1 MLMLLMARVKSWL
14 FAVAQVGYLFFW
26 GTSLSGDQ
34 DPRDC
39 TVLYITSPPI
49 TPHIFKLIYVTLG
62 TSTRKTGP
70 RTLCRGAL
78 LLHSVTRPV
87 SIYAGETSGSNGHA
101 LPEMRLFGVRVS
113 ISPAPYHVC
122 TA

>member
-1 MLMLLMARVKSWL
+1 MLMLLMARVKSSL
-14 FAVAQVGYLFFW
+14 FGVFRVGYLFFW
-26 GTSLSGDQ
+26 YFPFRRPGPARLY
-34 DPRDC
+34 C
-39 TVLYITSPPI
+39 VYITSPPI
-49 TPHIFKLIYVTLG
+49 TAHIFKLIYVTLG
-62 TSTRKTGP
+62 TSTRQTGP

-78 LLHSVTRPV
+78 LLHSMTRPV

-113 ISPAPYHVC
+113 ISPALYHVC